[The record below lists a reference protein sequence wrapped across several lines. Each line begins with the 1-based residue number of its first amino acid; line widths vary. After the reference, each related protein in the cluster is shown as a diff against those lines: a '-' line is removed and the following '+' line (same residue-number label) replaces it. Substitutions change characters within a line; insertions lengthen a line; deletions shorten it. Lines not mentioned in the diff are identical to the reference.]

1 MENQMENQEEP
12 LSLVLFSGTD
22 DKLSAAAVLAAGAA
36 AMGRPVHLFLQYW
49 ALDAFRADR
58 IGDDHGLSPE
68 AGAPGAEAVRR
79 HGGQHWSETLRQV
92 KEIGD
97 VDIQACALS
106 MDMFQIQQS
115 DLDPIVDGVTGV
127 ASFMSTA
134 NGAVVFI

>member
-1 MENQMENQEEP
+1 MENHEEP

-22 DKLSAAAVLAAGAA
+22 DKLSAAAVLAVGAA

-58 IGDDHGLSPE
+58 ILKDHGLSPE
-68 AGAPGAEAVRR
+68 AGAAGAEAVSR
-79 HGGQHWSETLRQV
+79 HGGEHWSEILRQV
-92 KEIGD
+92 KEIGEI
-97 VDIQACALS
+97 DIQACALS

-115 DLDPIVDGVTGV
+115 DLDPIVNGVTGV

-134 NGAVVFI
+134 TGAVVFI